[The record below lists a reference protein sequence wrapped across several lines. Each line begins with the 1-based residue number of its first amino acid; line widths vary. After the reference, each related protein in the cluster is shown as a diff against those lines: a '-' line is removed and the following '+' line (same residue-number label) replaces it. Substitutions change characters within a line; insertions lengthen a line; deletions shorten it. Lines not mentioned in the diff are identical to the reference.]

1 MIPENAAARRRR
13 IVCLLA
19 VGAFLAVLAGALLEP
34 GRVLAVRDLPQFHL
48 PLRATLAR
56 LAVHGLPEW
65 NPWIGPGQPILSDP
79 SYSAFYPPTWLAAVL
94 PPAWS
99 LSVELL
105 LHLALAAAGAFVL
118 ARRLGTRSGVAVFAA
133 VAWSGSGVLLSLV
146 EAYNL
151 FGGAAWLAWA
161 LVASHALGTAA
172 DRDARRRALLGLA
185 AVFTM
190 ILLNGEPVTLLCAGL
205 AAGAMAFGQVPAA
218 AVPRRL
224 VGVGAAALLATALAA
239 VQLVPALV
247 RLTESVRGPGL
258 DWTLASGW
266 SLPPARGLE
275 LIEPAVFGDPLRSS
289 GGLNF
294 GWGIHDR
301 DYPYVISIYPGL
313 IVLVL
318 GATGLLRGRI
328 RARLAWATMIAL
340 GLVLALGRHT
350 PVYGFLFHHV
360 PPFSSLRF
368 PEKFVLLAG
377 AGLVFAAVVELERL
391 LAERETGDRTAADL
405 PIVLAALIAA
415 ATGGA
420 ALFARAAPA
429 AIDDFVAAH
438 SGLAP
443 LPRSLELARAFF
455 RRESTLALGLALA
468 TLAVLVLL
476 RARRPA
482 SVVVVSALT
491 LVAAV
496 DLAIHHRPLIQ
507 TLPASVYDPPPLARE
522 LLAAGRDR
530 IWSSANLDPRPELI
544 LRGSDPRSGD
554 FVARIARLDPWIGT
568 EWGLTYVLATDY
580 SLTFTEP
587 LRRAVETARELF
599 RAADWDRLYRL
610 LGAWGVEQAVL
621 RKGPAELAEEA
632 RSGRQPI
639 EPARLAP
646 SPFALPVAR
655 FAPAAEAF
663 PDARSALAAALADEA
678 RFARKEYVVAPR
690 GALPATLDADARVT
704 RFDDRGREVDVAVG
718 THGPAL
724 LVVATT
730 WDRFWSAWAD
740 GVRVPVLETAAGYQ
754 ALPLPAG
761 TREVRLVYRD
771 PWVRVGAATTAAT
784 LLAIF
789 VVVRRRKAP
798 DAA

>member
-1 MIPENAAARRRR
+1 
-13 IVCLLA
+13 
-19 VGAFLAVLAGALLEP
+19 
-34 GRVLAVRDLPQFHL
+34 
-48 PLRATLAR
+48 
-56 LAVHGLPEW
+56 
-65 NPWIGPGQPILSDP
+65 
-79 SYSAFYPPTWLAAVL
+79 
-94 PPAWS
+94 
-99 LSVELL
+99 
-105 LHLALAAAGAFVL
+105 
-118 ARRLGTRSGVAVFAA
+118 
-133 VAWSGSGVLLSLV
+133 
-146 EAYNL
+146 
-151 FGGAAWLAWA
+151 
-161 LVASHALGTAA
+161 
-172 DRDARRRALLGLA
+172 
-185 AVFTM
+185 M

-205 AAGAMAFGQVPAA
+205 AACCLALAQAPASA
-218 AVPRRL
+218 APRRL
-224 VGVGAAALLATALAA
+224 GGVAAAALLAAAIAA
-239 VQLVPALV
+239 VQLVPALH
-247 RLTESVRGPGL
+247 RLGESVRSSGL
-258 DWTLASGW
+258 DWKLASGW

-275 LIEPAVFGDPLRSS
+275 LVEPAVFGDPLRSS

-301 DYPYVISIYPGL
+301 DFPYVISIYPGL
-313 IVLVL
+313 LVLVL
-318 GATGLLRGRI
+318 GTTGLLRGRI
-328 RARLAWATMIAL
+328 PARFAWATMIAV

-350 PVYGFLFHHV
+350 PVYGFLFRHV

-391 LAERETGDRTAADL
+391 LVERERGNRGAADL
-405 PIVLAALIAA
+405 PIVLAALVAL
-415 ATGGA
+415 ATGAA
-420 ALFARAAPA
+420 ALFVRAAPA
-429 AIDDFVAAH
+429 TIDDFAAAH
-438 SGLAP
+438 SGLPP

-455 RRESTLALGLALA
+455 RHESVLAFGFALA
-468 TLAVLVLL
+468 TLAALLLL
-476 RARRPA
+476 RARRPTSTA
-482 SVVVVSALT
+482 VVSALA
-491 LVAAV
+491 LVVAV
-496 DLAIHHRPLIQ
+496 DLTVHHRPLIQ
-507 TLPASVYDPPPLARE
+507 TLPASAYDPPPLARQ
-522 LLAAGRDR
+522 LLAANRTR
-530 IWSSANLDPRPELI
+530 IWSSANLDTRPELI
-544 LRGSDPRSGD
+544 LRGSDPRLGD
-554 FVARIARLDPWIGT
+554 LLAHIARLDPWIGT
-568 EWGLTYVLATDY
+568 RWGLTYVLATDY

-704 RFDDRGREVDVAVG
+704 RFDDRGREVDLAVE

-730 WDRFWSAWAD
+730 WDRFWSARAD

-754 ALPLPAG
+754 AMPLPAG
-761 TREVRLVYRD
+761 AREVQSRLPRS
-771 PWVRVGAATTAAT
+771 VGARGSGHDRGDVAGDLRRRPAPEGPGRGVESPPRAPALVPRPRLRPRRPGGRQLSQRPGPPPAPRRLDGHAAFA
-784 LLAIF
+784 LPR
-789 VVVRRRKAP
+789 VRRAHPPLRQPAGGLVADSARALP
-798 DAA
+798 